1 MAGGTTL
8 RIGGTNTFPA
18 NFANVSLSLGST
30 VDYFGNNQTVTALT
44 YGNLNLIA
52 GSGAVTKT
60 MPSAAFSVLG
70 NLTTSL
76 SGGTSLAFT
85 ALNNITVGGNFTLA
99 ASTTY
104 NASSF
109 TTTISGN
116 LVNAGTYSGGTG
128 TTVFNGPGKSIS
140 GAGTFSFN
148 NLTITDANVSA
159 SAAAIGISGNFAT
172 TGSAVFTHNTGGTI
186 TFTGVSKTITGTGIT
201 FNNITFGSGASVSST
216 STHTIAGNISN
227 SGTFSC
233 SSGSTTLS
241 GTTNTITGSGTT
253 GFFTVNV
260 TGNITAS
267 SSVSVSNSLN
277 VSGSYTATSGTT
289 TFTGNSSLNGTANL
303 FNVTINGTEL
313 RLATYANLGISGA
326 LSIVSGALNV
336 TAAAPNT
343 VTFNGTSA
351 QNINGI
357 TYNNLVLSNT
367 GPKTAAA
374 AITVGR
380 ALTISSGTTFNASS
394 FTHTVVGNFNQLGT
408 FNASTGTIQ
417 FAATSRAIISG
428 TATFNNLV
436 VNNNAGIVLELAS
449 DATAANVT
457 VNTGYINT
465 LSKTLTIT
473 NSRNG
478 NGIIL
483 GTVTHQ
489 HAFTAGVPYTFESPY
504 TSIVFDNANSVTSV
518 TVSTIRGTVSGFPFG
533 SAINRIYSVSHT
545 GTMGSST
552 ATAKFHYEDAE
563 LNGNMESALAYW
575 QKVGINWNIIG
586 KTAFDTINN
595 YVEFSGIT
603 DIAYSWTL
611 AENASVVT
619 WIGVINSDWFE
630 PANWAVSSGTP
641 SIPPTAL
648 EIVELGNTSLSYQ
661 PIITGAATARS
672 IEFYSNQPATITL
685 ASGASLTTGNINGQW
700 SQNAT
705 HGIVVGS
712 GTLNVSG
719 DLTLGDNTSNHII
732 NLSLT
737 TGTVT
742 VSGNLTQNLG
752 CSLAFN
758 GAGTLIIGED
768 YILNSGIV
776 LPGAGTIK
784 YNGSG
789 SQVIAGLNY
798 YNLVVDKSAGVAA
811 GITSRS
817 VIGNSINILSGE
829 LDILATTEVLG
840 DVNISSSGILN
851 GRSDSVY
858 VAGNWNNSGNFIASL
873 GTVCFNGTGSQ
884 NIGASAFN
892 NVLINKPS
900 GTVTLTGNTSVS
912 GSVYIN
918 SGSVNLSTFTF
929 NRVAFGGSLTM
940 MPSTSLTV
948 SGASNFPSNFGAY
961 FFDTTCTVTY
971 NGTGTQTVG
980 GGLSY
985 GNIVFSNGASNAKT
999 LNANTD
1005 VKGNLTINSGAT
1017 FAAGSNA
1024 IYLYGNWVNNG
1035 TFNSGTGSMI
1045 FSGAAKT
1052 ISGNTT
1058 FNKVTIS
1065 GQYTVTGSNITLND
1079 KFQVASTGSYSA
1091 GSGLH
1096 TVNGDLVNNGS
1107 LTSSGTTTFS
1117 GTVVQTI
1124 QFVNAIVSVSTGV
1137 INFNGSVSPVLNSNS
1152 SPTYANLNINNTGGV
1167 TASVP
1172 WRIYGDLT
1180 VGAGATFNAGNFTD
1194 TISGNV
1200 TNNGTILSSGTLMFF
1215 PTTNVTLA
1223 LGTNKLTSTGTLRFG
1238 GTGLLTITGTPT
1250 TVTDIIISNTNAAGV
1265 TLPSGW
1271 TINGNFVIRSSAIFN
1286 ASSYTYSVS
1295 GHIESNGTLNG
1306 GTSTFIMNS
1315 ANAEISANS
1324 TTFFNNFTIS
1334 NGAVLTIN
1342 SDFNI
1347 NGNFV
1352 NNGSIDNTSSG
1363 SPRLTG
1369 TGSSTISGSNTL
1381 VPQLIV
1387 AKTNATASLG
1397 MNLTGVTDLSIEG
1410 GTLATSTFTITEDVG
1425 ALTVHDYATLKLE
1438 GTNAL
1443 PSFTTIELDTFST
1456 VDYAG
1461 GAQTVTSS
1469 GITYGNLSVSAAG
1482 NKTAAGALSIV
1493 GNFTLSN
1500 GTFIGGN
1507 FTHNLQ
1513 GNWTMTGGA
1522 FTNTNTTINLTG
1534 PFVQTLK
1541 STGAFNN
1548 LIVNKSQNL
1557 VYDSTDITVNGTLT
1571 FTAGNI
1577 NTSGYKLIANGTI
1590 SRTSGHVIGTL
1601 QRPVASGASTVNYD
1615 LGTADGYAPVSL
1627 AFAAGT
1633 GAGSVAV
1640 GTTTGDN
1647 ADIANSQLNG
1657 SKSVNRKW
1665 TLTNAGATLTTYGA
1679 TFNFLSGEVDGGA
1692 TTSAFYV
1699 SRYSGSAWFVPA
1711 IGTRTAT
1718 STQTTGLTTMGD
1730 FVIGELYAR
1739 TWDGGAGNASWSA
1752 AANWNPDGVPTSTEG
1767 AWVEINSAVQISTSV
1782 TIDNIRLNNASAA
1795 LSLETGG
1802 ALTVNGEL
1810 NLAAGIL
1817 SIKNQTLTLNGTL
1830 NATGT
1835 GTITGSANANL
1846 IIGGTSGGNFGTI
1859 RMTATSPNNRVR
1871 NFTLNRTGSGA
1882 EATIGSND
1890 LEVTNLVTITNGIL
1904 RSNGNLVLV
1913 SDNNGTAR
1921 VGQITS
1927 PADITGNVTVQ
1938 RYVPAVTRR
1947 SRMLSPNVTGFTFA
1961 DLKDDMFITGPGGV
1975 TNGFDASTSNGH
1987 TVYTYQESTTGGRG
2001 WKGISNI
2008 NNSLSAGVGAI
2019 AFVRGDRT
2027 LSSPQWYTPPYVAQN
2042 AVTVDFIGE
2051 INKGSFSPTITY
2063 TNTGVSA
2070 NDGWN
2075 LVGNPYPCPIDWT
2088 LLTKNNLAAFY
2099 YVFDPSTNAY
2109 IANNGSLNIASGQGF
2124 FVQATAASPSITFN
2138 ETAKVVTDAAG
2149 NFKTNVNPFKIE
2161 IRRDSLNADF
2171 AWLNI
2176 NASSSKNYNPTEDA
2190 LKFTNASI
2198 NFSFK
2203 GVDDVL
2209 QQYLSTPI
2217 NTVADTFMLN
2227 LDAPT
2232 GTYTVTFSNYASLPT
2247 NGGAYFIDKF
2257 NQNVVNL
2264 ATTNSYVFSVSGGN
2278 AQTFGDRFMIVIQ
2291 NANPLPVKLLNFAAN
2306 KQGNDV
2312 LLTWKTATEINN
2324 KGFEVE
2330 RKTASQSDWQTIA
2343 FVPALQSSPNNTYTY
2358 VDADA
2363 NTNQTLYYRLK
2374 QMDRDGKFTYS
2385 TIAVVGYNGLMQEHV
2400 QVFPNPASG
2409 DFNIEIVTEKDEVAQ
2424 INITDVSGQ
2433 QVVSFTEHIYQGKNL
2448 ITQNG
2453 LRSGVYFV
2461 EVITTDKKTVTKLL
2475 IK

>member
-1 MAGGTTL
+1 MVTCNSITVNSGGIIHVKAGTFSGNYSSNPTLNSGSTVEYSSSTNAQTVLNTLTYSTLNISGTTTKTLAGNLNNLLSSSSTVGNINVNGGTLNLSTYTANRGTNVAGGNFVMAGGTTL

-18 NFANVSLSLGST
+18 NFSNISLSLGST
-30 VDYFGNNQTVTALT
+30 VEYNGTAQTVRALT

-52 GSGAVTKT
+52 SSGAVTKT
-60 MPSAAFSVLG
+60 MPSSAFSVLG

-85 ALNNITVGGNFTLA
+85 AAGNIAVGGNFTLA

-104 NASSF
+104 NSGSF
-109 TTTISGN
+109 TTTISGD
-116 LVNAGTYSGGTG
+116 LVNAGTYTGSTG
-128 TTVFNGPGKSIS
+128 TTVFNGPGRTIS

-148 NLTITDANVSA
+148 NFTITDANVTATA
-159 SAAAIGISGNFAT
+159 SNMVISGDFAT
-172 TGSAVFTHNTGGTI
+172 TGSGVFTHSTAGTI
-186 TFTGVSKTITGTGIT
+186 TFTGTSKTITGTGIT
-201 FNNITFGSGASVSST
+201 FNNVTFGSGSTVSSSAT
-216 STHTIAGNISN
+216 YFVTGNINN
-227 SGTFSC
+227 SGALSS
-233 SSGSTTLS
+233 SSGSATIS
-241 GTTNTITGSGTT
+241 GASKTISGSGTT
-253 GFFTVNV
+253 GFYQVNV
-260 TGNITAS
+260 TGSI
-267 SSVSVSNSLN
+267 SVSSNVNISSSLN
-277 VSGSYTATSGTT
+277 VSGSYTATAGIT
-289 TFTGNSSLNGTANL
+289 TFTGSSSLNGTANL
-303 FNVTINGTEL
+303 FNVTVNGTEL
-313 RLATYANLGISGA
+313 RLATNANLGISST
-326 LSIVSGALNV
+326 LSVVSGTLNV
-336 TAAAPNT
+336 SAGAPNT
-343 VTFNGTSA
+343 VTFNGSGS
-351 QNINGI
+351 QSINGI
-357 TYNNLVLSNT
+357 SYNNLVLSNSGT
-367 GPKTAAA
+367 KTAAG
-374 AITVGR
+374 AITIGR
-380 ALTISSGTTFNASS
+380 ALTISSG
-394 FTHTVVGNFNQLGT
+394 VT
-408 FNASTGTIQ
+408 FNASTFTHTIIGDFNQQGIFNASSGTIQ
-417 FAATSRAIISG
+417 FSATSKATVTG
-428 TATFNNLV
+428 TTTFNNLT
-436 VNNNAGIVLELAS
+436 VNNSAGIVLELNS
-449 DATAANVT
+449 NVSAANVA
-457 VNTGYINT
+457 VNTGYVNT
-465 LSKTLTIT
+465 LNNTLTVT
-473 NSRNG
+473 NNRTG

-483 GTVTHQ
+483 GTVKHE
-489 HAFTAGVPYTFESPY
+489 HAFTAGVPYTFEGPY
-504 TSIVFDNANSVTSV
+504 TSVVFSGANSVTSI
-518 TVSTIRGTVSGFPFG
+518 TVSTSRGTISGFPFG
-533 SAINRIYSVSHT
+533 SAVNRSYTASYGGS
-545 GTMGSST
+545 MGSST
-552 ATAKFHYEDAE
+552 VTARFHYEDLE
-563 LNGNMESALAYW
+563 LNGNMESALVYW
-575 QKVGINWNIIG
+575 YYDGTNWNIVG
-586 KTAFDTINN
+586 KSANDTINN
-595 YVEFSGIT
+595 YVEYAGIT
-603 DIAYSWTL
+603 NIGYRWTL

-685 ASGASLTTGNINGQW
+685 ASGASLTTGNIKGQW

-719 DLTLGDNTSNHII
+719 DLTLGDNTSNHIMD
-732 NLSLT
+732 LSLT

-858 VAGNWNNSGNFIASL
+858 VAGNWNNSGSFVASL
-873 GTVCFNGTGSQ
+873 GTISFNGTGAQ
-884 NIGASAFN
+884 NIGASSFN

-900 GTVTLTGNTSVS
+900 GTATLIGNTS
-912 GSVYIN
+912 I
-918 SGSVNLSTFTF
+918 SGSVNIMSGSLDLSTFTF
-929 NRVAFGGSLTM
+929 NRITVGGSLTM
-940 MPSTSLTV
+940 AQATSL
-948 SGASNFPSNFGAY
+948 SLAGASNFPSNFTSY
-961 FFDTTCTVTY
+961 NFDTNSTVNY
-971 NGTGTQTVG
+971 NGTTAQTVG

-985 GNIVFSNGASNAKT
+985 GNIIFSNGTSNAKT
-999 LNANTD
+999 LNGNVD

-1017 FAAGSNA
+1017 FASGANA
-1024 IYLYGNWVNNG
+1024 IYLYGNWVNSG
-1035 TFNSGTGSMI
+1035 TFTPGTGSII
-1045 FSGAAKT
+1045 FSGASKT
-1052 ISGNTT
+1052 ITGNTT
-1058 FNKVTIS
+1058 FNKVTIN

-1079 KFQVASTGSYSA
+1079 KFQVSSLGSYTA
-1091 GSGLH
+1091 GSGIH
-1096 TVNGDLVNNGS
+1096 TLNGDLVNNGS

-1324 TTFFNNFTIS
+1324 TTFFNNFTV
-1334 NGAVLTIN
+1334 NTGATLTIN

-1352 NNGSIDNTSSG
+1352 NNGTIDNTSSG

-1369 TGSSTISGSNTL
+1369 TDNSTISGSNTL
-1381 VPQLIV
+1381 VPQLII
-1387 AKTNATASLG
+1387 AKTNATTSLG
-1397 MNLTGVTDLSIEG
+1397 MNLTGVADLAVEG
-1410 GTLATSTFTITEDVG
+1410 GTFATSTYSITQDVG

-1438 GTNAL
+1438 NTSAL
-1443 PSFTTIELDTFST
+1443 PTFTTTELDTFST
-1456 VDYAG
+1456 VEYAGTTQTITAGVIYGNIIISTSGSKTAG
-1461 GAQTVTSS
+1461 GA
-1469 GITYGNLSVSAAG
+1469 LS
-1482 NKTAAGALSIV
+1482 LV

-1500 GTFIGGN
+1500 GTFVGGS
-1507 FTHNLQ
+1507 FIHNIQ
-1513 GNWTMTGGA
+1513 GNWTMTGGT

-1534 PFVQTLK
+1534 PFTQTLK

-1548 LIVNKSQNL
+1548 LTINKSQNS
-1557 VYDSTDITVNGTLT
+1557 VYDSTDITVGGTLT

-1577 NTSGYKLIANGTI
+1577 NTGGYKLIANGTI

-1601 QRPVASGASTVNYD
+1601 QRPVSAGSPTVNYE

-1627 AFAAGT
+1627 VFASVSV
-1633 GAGSVAV
+1633 AGSVAV
-1640 GTTTGDN
+1640 GSTTGDH
-1647 ADIANSQLNG
+1647 ADIENSQLNG

-1665 TLTNAGATLTTYGA
+1665 TLTNIGTTFTNYGA

-1782 TIDNIRLNNASAA
+1782 TIDNVRLNNASAA

-1882 EATIGSND
+1882 EATIGSNG

-1904 RSNGNLVLV
+1904 RSNGNLVC
-1913 SDNNGTAR
+1913 
-1921 VGQITS
+1921 
-1927 PADITGNVTVQ
+1927 
-1938 RYVPAVTRR
+1938 
-1947 SRMLSPNVTGFTFA
+1947 MLHN
-1961 DLKDDMFITGPGGV
+1961 
-1975 TNGFDASTSNGH
+1975 
-1987 TVYTYQESTTGGRG
+1987 
-2001 WKGISNI
+2001 SNI
-2008 NNSLSAGVGAI
+2008 S
-2019 AFVRGDRT
+2019 
-2027 LSSPQWYTPPYVAQN
+2027 
-2042 AVTVDFIGE
+2042 
-2051 INKGSFSPTITY
+2051 
-2063 TNTGVSA
+2063 
-2070 NDGWN
+2070 
-2075 LVGNPYPCPIDWT
+2075 
-2088 LLTKNNLAAFY
+2088 
-2099 YVFDPSTNAY
+2099 
-2109 IANNGSLNIASGQGF
+2109 
-2124 FVQATAASPSITFN
+2124 
-2138 ETAKVVTDAAG
+2138 
-2149 NFKTNVNPFKIE
+2149 
-2161 IRRDSLNADF
+2161 
-2171 AWLNI
+2171 
-2176 NASSSKNYNPTEDA
+2176 
-2190 LKFTNASI
+2190 
-2198 NFSFK
+2198 
-2203 GVDDVL
+2203 
-2209 QQYLSTPI
+2209 
-2217 NTVADTFMLN
+2217 
-2227 LDAPT
+2227 
-2232 GTYTVTFSNYASLPT
+2232 
-2247 NGGAYFIDKF
+2247 
-2257 NQNVVNL
+2257 
-2264 ATTNSYVFSVSGGN
+2264 
-2278 AQTFGDRFMIVIQ
+2278 
-2291 NANPLPVKLLNFAAN
+2291 
-2306 KQGNDV
+2306 
-2312 LLTWKTATEINN
+2312 
-2324 KGFEVE
+2324 
-2330 RKTASQSDWQTIA
+2330 
-2343 FVPALQSSPNNTYTY
+2343 
-2358 VDADA
+2358 
-2363 NTNQTLYYRLK
+2363 
-2374 QMDRDGKFTYS
+2374 
-2385 TIAVVGYNGLMQEHV
+2385 
-2400 QVFPNPASG
+2400 
-2409 DFNIEIVTEKDEVAQ
+2409 
-2424 INITDVSGQ
+2424 
-2433 QVVSFTEHIYQGKNL
+2433 
-2448 ITQNG
+2448 
-2453 LRSGVYFV
+2453 
-2461 EVITTDKKTVTKLL
+2461 
-2475 IK
+2475 